1 MRYTF
6 TAQQRFFFSKRGYIE
21 FEQLLT
27 PPLLERA
34 LSLLSG
40 QKSDWEPSRQ
50 SAELRTLL
58 MKQLPHSA
66 GCGLLGQPTLRLAF
80 DQFYNQKS
88 SSCGAAVLES
98 IGSVRPIVGGLL
110 IRLSGYSADD
120 SQHPSQHPWLPT
132 TPGHGTFL
140 SPTLPIDQDRLHQ
153 EPDCAFWLIAYLGD
167 KALYTLT
174 PEDPHTHELKTFGY
188 VFGDQV
194 EERTHPLLARERL

>member
-6 TAQQRFFFSKRGYIE
+6 TAEQRFFFSKRGYIE

-40 QKSDWEPSRQ
+40 QQSDHEPSRQ

-80 DQFYNQKS
+80 DRLYSQKS
-88 SSCGAAVLES
+88 TSQGTIVLES
-98 IGSVRPIVGGLL
+98 MGSVRPIVGGLL
-110 IRLSGYSADD
+110 IRLSGYSPND
-120 SQHPSQHPWLPT
+120 PSHPWLPT
-132 TPGHGTFL
+132 TPGHGTFI

-167 KALYTLT
+167 KALYALT
-174 PEDPHTHELKTFGY
+174 PEDPHTHQLKKLGY
-188 VFGDQV
+188 IFGDQV
-194 EERTHPLLARERL
+194 EEHTHPLLARERL